1 MLFLMLFMLLLF
13 KEEERVAVCNAEI
26 ANDSTEFMF
35 SSFSSLSSSS
45 LLLPSSVDDDDEN
58 DDALVR

>member
-1 MLFLMLFMLLLF
+1 MLFLMLLLF

-45 LLLPSSVDDDDEN
+45 LLLLPSSVDDDDDEN
-58 DDALVR
+58 DDFCVR